1 MASDLVKALSDAD
14 FKEYVAGSPVPVLV
28 DFWAAW
34 CGPCKMIAPLVEELA
49 KEYQGRLA
57 VAKLNVDENRS
68 TAAEF
73 KVISIPT
80 LVLFKEGR
88 EVERSVGFKSK
99 KDLSDFVNKHI

>member
-14 FKEYVAGSPVPVLV
+14 FKNFVTNSPVPVLV
-28 DFWAAW
+28 DFWAGW

-49 KEYQGRLA
+49 AEYQGRLA
-57 VAKLNVDENRS
+57 VAKLNVDDNRS

-80 LVLFKEGR
+80 LIMFKNGQ
-88 EVERSVGFKSK
+88 EVDRSVGFKSK
-99 KDLSDFVNKHI
+99 RDLIDFISKHV